1 MRIASLEDTAIALLD
16 ASAFRLYGKNKI
28 IHVIN
33 VHRILESTAKG
44 ILKSRAEHNRCTGEI
59 KISHQC
65 RDELLDQLT
74 KETKKAQNEKVN
86 DIIMARNFNQG
97 INGDQMR
104 RFIRENGLL
113 EVHKTLNETDKMDKD
128 NTQESGVKQIDAV
141 LATEEVIVAIQRSNV
156 VDFKEVINTDH
167 RGFIFDLDAQDYFSI
182 STSNYDRNNNIIL
195 DPTRR
200 SYCNKFR
207 KKLEEHI
214 E

>member
-1 MRIASLEDTAIALLD
+1 
-16 ASAFRLYGKNKI
+16 
-28 IHVIN
+28 
-33 VHRILESTAKG
+33 
-44 ILKSRAEHNRCTGEI
+44 
-59 KISHQC
+59 
-65 RDELLDQLT
+65 
-74 KETKKAQNEKVN
+74 
-86 DIIMARNFNQG
+86 MARNFNQG

-182 STSNYDRNNNIIL
+182 SASNYDRNNNIIL

-200 SYCNKFR
+200 SHCNKFR